1 MGDKD
6 GTDLGEAQPRT
17 AQLHLGTLAAV
28 YEKQLATHFDHL
40 RRGIVTQGGQST
52 AATQD
57 MNFERFQ
64 TKGNKGLGLHE
75 EFVAGILQFYVH
87 AVALLGLLA

>member
-1 MGDKD
+1 
-6 GTDLGEAQPRT
+6 
-17 AQLHLGTLAAV
+17 
-28 YEKQLATHFDHL
+28 
-40 RRGIVTQGGQST
+40 VTQGGQSA

-64 TKGNKGLGLHE
+64 TKSDKGLGLHE